1 MIDVEYK
8 NVATIAC
15 NWPEPFI
22 DKIRFQ
28 REKRLRREQS
38 RKQIHTLILVK
49 ELVDPK
55 QEFDSTVKNSQI
67 KAYETNYS
75 FSKDGIF
82 HTYSNY
88 GKELKNYMIRPLVP
102 ERIQFNEKI
111 R

>member
-55 QEFDSTVKNSQI
+55 Q
-67 KAYETNYS
+67 
-75 FSKDGIF
+75 
-82 HTYSNY
+82 
-88 GKELKNYMIRPLVP
+88 
-102 ERIQFNEKI
+102 
-111 R
+111 